1 VGHSL
6 APRRVCCAHT
16 AAPPQSEPGDLVGD
30 VNCDQRMDAKDV
42 LLVFQFNAGLL
53 RTLPC
58 PQNADVDTNRRIT
71 SVDALL
77 MLQRIAGLIPA

>member
-1 VGHSL
+1 M
-6 APRRVCCAHT
+6 
-16 AAPPQSEPGDLVGD
+16 GD

-42 LLVFQFNAGLL
+42 LLVLQFNAGLL
-53 RTLPC
+53 RTLSC
-58 PQNADVDTNRRIT
+58 PQNADVDTNGHIT